1 MKRLFFFLVLTLSI
15 VGQAAA
21 QDVANE
27 IIKLSKA
34 IVDDQ
39 KQDLQTR
46 RIAYF
51 KVNVVNYMKM
61 KVRDEVL
68 RDTNDVKGFNDK
80 IKMLN
85 EQSYAMYQ
93 FVNLFV
99 KRLSESTKNEAKE
112 VVMTRFRNASINNPL
127 FNDMDLDLVEAYIR
141 TEGYITKFSLDTYWT
156 KALEQARTELR
167 AKGL

>member
-1 MKRLFFFLVLTLSI
+1 MKRLFLFLIMALAMS
-15 VGQAAA
+15 GQAAA

-34 IVDDQ
+34 IVDDT

-51 KVNVVNYMKM
+51 KVNVINYMKM

-68 RDTNDVKGFNDK
+68 RDTNDLKVFNENM
-80 IKMLN
+80 KMLN

-99 KRLSESTKNEAKE
+99 KRLAESNKKEAKE
-112 VVMTRFRNASINNPL
+112 VVMTRFRNAAINNPL
-127 FNDMDLDLVEAYIR
+127 FNDMDLDLVLSYYNNPEYLTR
-141 TEGYITKFSLDTYWT
+141 FSLDTDWM
-156 KALEQARTELR
+156 KALEEVRDKL
-167 AKGL
+167 L

>member
-1 MKRLFFFLVLTLSI
+1 MKRLFLFLIMALAMS
-15 VGQAAA
+15 GQAAA

-34 IVDDQ
+34 IVDDT

-51 KVNVVNYMKM
+51 KVNVINYMKM

-68 RDTNDVKGFNDK
+68 RDTNDLKVFNENR
-80 IKMLN
+80 KMLN

-99 KRLSESTKNEAKE
+99 KRLAESNKKEAKE

-127 FNDMDLDLVEAYIR
+127 FNDMDLDLVLSYYNNPEYLTR
-141 TEGYITKFSLDTYWT
+141 FSLDTDWM
-156 KALEQARTELR
+156 KALEEVRDKL
-167 AKGL
+167 L

>member
-1 MKRLFFFLVLTLSI
+1 MKRLFFFLVLTLSL

-127 FNDMDLDLVEAYIR
+127 FNDMDLDLVLSYYNNPEYL
-141 TEGYITKFSLDTYWT
+141 TSFSLDTDWV
-156 KALEQARTELR
+156 KALDEVRS
-167 AKGL
+167 KKWD

>member
-1 MKRLFFFLVLTLSI
+1 MKRLFLFLIMALAMS
-15 VGQAAA
+15 GQAAA

-34 IVDDQ
+34 IVDDT

-51 KVNVVNYMKM
+51 KVNVINYMKM

-68 RDTNDVKGFNDK
+68 RDTNDLKVFNENM
-80 IKMLN
+80 KMLN

-99 KRLSESTKNEAKE
+99 KRLSESNKKEAKE

-127 FNDMDLDLVEAYIR
+127 FNDMDLDLVLSYYNNPEYLTR
-141 TEGYITKFSLDTYWT
+141 FSLDTDWM
-156 KALEQARTELR
+156 KALEEVRDKL
-167 AKGL
+167 L

>member
-85 EQSYAMYQ
+85 EQS
-93 FVNLFV
+93 
-99 KRLSESTKNEAKE
+99 
-112 VVMTRFRNASINNPL
+112 
-127 FNDMDLDLVEAYIR
+127 
-141 TEGYITKFSLDTYWT
+141 
-156 KALEQARTELR
+156 
-167 AKGL
+167 

>member
-1 MKRLFFFLVLTLSI
+1 MKRLFLFLIMALAMS
-15 VGQAAA
+15 GQAAA

-34 IVDDQ
+34 IVDDT

-51 KVNVVNYMKM
+51 KVNVINYMKM

-68 RDTNDVKGFNDK
+68 RDTNDLKVFNEN

-99 KRLSESTKNEAKE
+99 KHLSESNKKEAKE

-127 FNDMDLDLVEAYIR
+127 FNDMDLDLVLSYYNNPEYLTR
-141 TEGYITKFSLDTYWT
+141 FSLDTDWM
-156 KALEQARTELR
+156 KALEEVRDKL
-167 AKGL
+167 L

>member
-1 MKRLFFFLVLTLSI
+1 MKRLFLFLIMALAMS
-15 VGQAAA
+15 GQAAA

-34 IVDDQ
+34 IVDDT

-51 KVNVVNYMKM
+51 KVNVINYMKM

-68 RDTNDVKGFNDK
+68 RDTNDLKVFNEN

-93 FVNLFV
+93 FVNLLV
-99 KRLSESTKNEAKE
+99 KRLSESNKKEAKE

-127 FNDMDLDLVEAYIR
+127 FNDMDLDLVLSYYNNPEYLTR
-141 TEGYITKFSLDTYWT
+141 FSLDTDWM
-156 KALEQARTELR
+156 KALEEVRDKL
-167 AKGL
+167 L

>member
-1 MKRLFFFLVLTLSI
+1 MKRLFLFLIMALAMS
-15 VGQAAA
+15 GQAAA
-21 QDVANE
+21 EDVANE

-34 IVDDQ
+34 IVDDT

-51 KVNVVNYMKM
+51 KVNVINYMKM

-68 RDTNDVKGFNDK
+68 RDTNDLKVFNENM
-80 IKMLN
+80 KMLN

-99 KRLSESTKNEAKE
+99 KRLAESNKKEAKE

-127 FNDMDLDLVEAYIR
+127 FNDMDLDLVLSYYNNPEYLTR
-141 TEGYITKFSLDTYWT
+141 FSLDTDWM
-156 KALEQARTELR
+156 KALEEVRDKL
-167 AKGL
+167 L

>member
-1 MKRLFFFLVLTLSI
+1 
-15 VGQAAA
+15 
-21 QDVANE
+21 
-27 IIKLSKA
+27 
-34 IVDDQ
+34 
-39 KQDLQTR
+39 
-46 RIAYF
+46 
-51 KVNVVNYMKM
+51 MKM

-127 FNDMDLDLVEAYIR
+127 FNDMDLDLVLSYYNNPEYLTR
-141 TEGYITKFSLDTYWT
+141 FSLDTDWV
-156 KALEQARTELR
+156 KALDEVRS
-167 AKGL
+167 KKWD

>member
-1 MKRLFFFLVLTLSI
+1 MKRLFLFLIMALAMS
-15 VGQAAA
+15 GQAAA

-34 IVDDQ
+34 IVDDT

-51 KVNVVNYMKM
+51 KVNVINYMKM

-68 RDTNDVKGFNDK
+68 RDTNDLKVFNEN

-99 KRLSESTKNEAKE
+99 KRLAESNKKEAKE

-127 FNDMDLDLVEAYIR
+127 FNDMDLDLVLSYYNNPEYLTR
-141 TEGYITKFSLDTYWT
+141 FSLDTDWM
-156 KALEQARTELR
+156 KALEEVRDKL
-167 AKGL
+167 L

>member
-1 MKRLFFFLVLTLSI
+1 MKRLFFFLVLTLAIS
-15 VGQAAA
+15 GQAAA

-27 IIKLSKA
+27 IIKLSKS
-34 IVDDQ
+34 IVDDP

-51 KVNVVNYMKM
+51 KVNVINYMKM
-61 KVRDEVL
+61 KVRDEAL

-99 KRLSESTKNEAKE
+99 KRLSESAKKEAKDI
-112 VVMTRFRNASINNPL
+112 VIARFRNASINNPM
-127 FNDMDLDLVEAYIR
+127 FNDTDLDLVLSYYNNPEYLTR
-141 TEGYITKFSLDTYWT
+141 FSLDTDWV
-156 KALEQARTELR
+156 KALEEIRS
-167 AKGL
+167 KKWD

>member
-68 RDTNDVKGFNDK
+68 RDTNDVKGFNDQ

-112 VVMTRFRNASINNPL
+112 VVMMRFRNASINNPL
-127 FNDMDLDLVEAYIR
+127 FNDMDLDLVLSYYNNPEYLTR
-141 TEGYITKFSLDTYWT
+141 FSLDTDWV
-156 KALEQARTELR
+156 KALDEVRS
-167 AKGL
+167 KKWD

>member
-1 MKRLFFFLVLTLSI
+1 MKRLFLFLIMALAMS
-15 VGQAAA
+15 GQAAA

-34 IVDDQ
+34 IVDDT

-51 KVNVVNYMKM
+51 KVNVINYMKM

-68 RDTNDVKGFNDK
+68 RDTNDLKVFNENM
-80 IKMLN
+80 KMLN

-99 KRLSESTKNEAKE
+99 KRLAESNKKEAKE

-127 FNDMDLDLVEAYIR
+127 FNDMDLDLVLSYYNNPEYLTR
-141 TEGYITKFSLDTYWT
+141 FSLDTDWV
-156 KALEQARTELR
+156 KAFEEAKKKLR
-167 AKGL
+167 Q

>member
-1 MKRLFFFLVLTLSI
+1 MKRLFLFLIMALAMS
-15 VGQAAA
+15 GQAAA

-34 IVDDQ
+34 IVDDT

-51 KVNVVNYMKM
+51 KVNVINYMKM

-68 RDTNDVKGFNDK
+68 RDTNDLKVFNEN

-99 KRLSESTKNEAKE
+99 KRLSESNKKEAKE

-127 FNDMDLDLVEAYIR
+127 FNDMDLDLVLSYYNNPEYLTR
-141 TEGYITKFSLDTYWT
+141 FSLDTDWM
-156 KALEQARTELR
+156 KALEEVRDKL
-167 AKGL
+167 L

>member
-1 MKRLFFFLVLTLSI
+1 MKRLFFFLVLTLAIS
-15 VGQAAA
+15 GQAAA

-27 IIKLSKA
+27 IIKLSKS
-34 IVDDQ
+34 IVDDP

-51 KVNVVNYMKM
+51 KVNVINYMKM
-61 KVRDEVL
+61 KVRDEAL

-99 KRLSESTKNEAKE
+99 KRLSESAKKEAKDI
-112 VVMTRFRNASINNPL
+112 VIARFRNASINNPM
-127 FNDMDLDLVEAYIR
+127 FNDTDLDLVLSYYNNPEYLTR
-141 TEGYITKFSLDTYWT
+141 FSLDTDWV
-156 KALEQARTELR
+156 KALEEIRSKR
-167 AKGL
+167 WD

>member
-1 MKRLFFFLVLTLSI
+1 MKRLFLFLIMALAMS
-15 VGQAAA
+15 GQAAA

-34 IVDDQ
+34 IVDDT

-51 KVNVVNYMKM
+51 KVNVINYMKM

-68 RDTNDVKGFNDK
+68 RDTNDLKVFNAN

-99 KRLSESTKNEAKE
+99 KRLSESNKKEAKE

-127 FNDMDLDLVEAYIR
+127 FNDMDLDLVLSYYNNPEYLTR
-141 TEGYITKFSLDTYWT
+141 FSLDTDWM
-156 KALEQARTELR
+156 KALEEVRDKL
-167 AKGL
+167 L

>member
-1 MKRLFFFLVLTLSI
+1 MKRLFLFLIMALAMS
-15 VGQAAA
+15 GQAAA

-34 IVDDQ
+34 IVDDT

-51 KVNVVNYMKM
+51 KVNVINYMKM

-68 RDTNDVKGFNDK
+68 RDTNDLKVFNENM
-80 IKMLN
+80 KMLN

-99 KRLSESTKNEAKE
+99 KRLAESNKKEAKE

-127 FNDMDLDLVEAYIR
+127 FNDMDLDLVLSYHNNPEYLTR
-141 TEGYITKFSLDTYWT
+141 FSLDTDWM
-156 KALEQARTELR
+156 KALEEVRDKL
-167 AKGL
+167 L

>member
-1 MKRLFFFLVLTLSI
+1 MKRLFLFLIMALAMS
-15 VGQAAA
+15 GQAAA

-34 IVDDQ
+34 IVDDT

-51 KVNVVNYMKM
+51 KVNVINYMKM

-68 RDTNDVKGFNDK
+68 RDTNDLKVFNENM
-80 IKMLN
+80 KMLN

-99 KRLSESTKNEAKE
+99 KRLAESNKKEAKE

-127 FNDMDLDLVEAYIR
+127 FNDMDLDLVLSYYNNPEYLTR
-141 TEGYITKFSLDTYWT
+141 FSLDTDWM
-156 KALEQARTELR
+156 KALEEVRDKL
-167 AKGL
+167 L

>member
-1 MKRLFFFLVLTLSI
+1 MKRLFLFLIMALAMS
-15 VGQAAA
+15 GQAAA

-34 IVDDQ
+34 IVDDT

-51 KVNVVNYMKM
+51 KVNVINYMKM

-68 RDTNDVKGFNDK
+68 RDTNDLKVFNENM
-80 IKMLN
+80 KMLN
-85 EQSYAMYQ
+85 EQSYAMYH

-99 KRLSESTKNEAKE
+99 KRLSESNKKKAKE

-127 FNDMDLDLVEAYIR
+127 FNDMDLDLVLSYYNNPEYLTR
-141 TEGYITKFSLDTYWT
+141 FSLDTDWM
-156 KALEQARTELR
+156 KALEEVRDKL
-167 AKGL
+167 L

>member
-1 MKRLFFFLVLTLSI
+1 MKRLFLFLIMALAMS
-15 VGQAAA
+15 GQAAA

-34 IVDDQ
+34 IVDDT

-51 KVNVVNYMKM
+51 KVNVINYMKM

-68 RDTNDVKGFNDK
+68 RDTNVLKVFNENM
-80 IKMLN
+80 KMLN

-99 KRLSESTKNEAKE
+99 KRLSESNKKEAKE

-127 FNDMDLDLVEAYIR
+127 FNDMDLDLVLSYYNNPEYLTR
-141 TEGYITKFSLDTYWT
+141 FSLDTDWM
-156 KALEQARTELR
+156 KALEEVRDKL
-167 AKGL
+167 L